1 MNINKR
7 ILTLF
12 LLLISVAACK
22 AGEDGASVKQVEAS
36 GNDLICSAHGGFEE
50 RVCKVS
56 MLRAIVDP
64 SSLDEKTI
72 ATLGFLV
79 NIDGGTYLFPTKEFA
94 ATKDLSSAIAC
105 VESGIDLDSVVGGY
119 AMVFGKF
126 SSSRPRPPGFTSAAG
141 MILVSKVRISASKTE

>member
-12 LLLISVAACK
+12 LLPVSVVACK
-22 AGEDGASVKQVEAS
+22 AGVDGASVKQVEAS
-36 GNDLICSAHGGFEE
+36 NNDLICSAHGGFEE
-50 RVCKVS
+50 RVCKAS

-64 SSLDEKTI
+64 SSLDGKTI
-72 ATLGFLV
+72 ATSGFLV
-79 NIDGGTYLFPTKEFA
+79 DIEGSTYLFPTKEFS

-105 VESGIDLDSVVGGY
+105 IESDVDLDSFVGSY

-126 SSSRPRPPGFTSAAG
+126 SSSRPRSPGFTSAAG
-141 MILVSKVRISASKTE
+141 IILVSKVRVSAEKTE